1 MAAPV
6 SYSVSLFFSSLH
18 LVHYVN
24 ILRAERQS
32 DIQSRLEIISG
43 MNQVISKWCFYM
55 NFIMY
60 TLKSNRFHLSLY
72 PAVFRRGIKK
82 RAASAFVVLR
92 FDVNVSFSAGQFC
105 PLRNNRQFFLFSRY
119 RAEND
124 GQGLKFIVND
134 DETANSVKLQI
145 RSLVCIKPR
154 SPVLSGKRG
163 FLGFYFCFSII
174 LKPVSLSIFA
184 ASFLK
189 F

>member
-1 MAAPV
+1 MKLAGVGNVFSGADKKTDH
-6 SYSVSLFFSSLH
+6 SVVFFCF
-18 LVHYVN
+18 
-24 ILRAERQS
+24 
-32 DIQSRLEIISG
+32 SRPGFYPDEIF
-43 MNQVISKWCFYM
+43 QV
-55 NFIMY
+55 
-60 TLKSNRFHLSLY
+60 Y